1 MKFKLDHDYHLHTN
15 LSRCS
20 KDPEQTPERLAA
32 YALKEGFREI
42 CLTNHFWDDS
52 YPGANNFY
60 QTQNLEHIERARPLP
75 EVDGVKFY
83 FGCEGEMRAD
93 GLIGILPENYD
104 KFDFIIIPTTHLHMN
119 GFTIMEEDTPLPRR
133 AVKYVERYERLLSSA
148 LPFHKVGV
156 AHLTAGLIARD
167 VPGDHLKVLE
177 MIGDETFR
185 DLFRETA
192 RVGMGVELNVPL
204 LDPDSNEC
212 EIILRPYRIA
222 LECGCRF
229 YLGSDAHSTAELD
242 IAPERFREIIER
254 LDLTEDDKFRP
265 FDRG

>member
-32 YALKEGFREI
+32 YALEEGLREI
-42 CLTNHFWDDS
+42 VLTNHFWDDS

-60 QTQNLEHIERARPLP
+60 LTQNLEHIEQALPLP
-75 EVDGVKFY
+75 AIDGVKFY

-93 GLIGILPENYD
+93 GLIGISPEHYD
-104 KFDFIIIPTTHLHMN
+104 RFDFIIIPTTHLHMN

-133 AVKYVERYERLLSSA
+133 AVKYVERFEQLLSSD
-148 LPFHKVGV
+148 LPFRKVGV

-167 VPGDHLKVLE
+167 VPGDHFKVLE
-177 MIGDETFR
+177 MIGDEVFR

-204 LDPDSNEC
+204 LDPDSTEC

-222 LECGCRF
+222 HECGCRF
-229 YLGSDAHSTAELD
+229 YLGSDAHSTEALGRARARFERVTEL
-242 IAPERFREIIER
+242 
-254 LDLTEDDKFRP
+254 LGLTEEDKFRP
-265 FDRG
+265 FGE